1 MKKYVLFTLIAFGIS
16 ALCFFTTAVLNGK
29 DHVYAQEYLP
39 VISEAVKNTDKKYEI
54 YGGMMENLAKKYPD
68 ICGWVNVEDTK
79 ISYPL
84 LLTTDNEYYVR
95 KAYDGSYDKNGSI
108 TVDYRLKASLTEN
121 RNIIL
126 YGHNMASGNMFAYL
140 KNPEKFINADVE
152 IYSNGKLAI
161 YKPYAAYIE
170 SGSGYIKTAFESQEE
185 LKNYVKTGKDKSII
199 DFGITSGEDPY
210 LLTLVTCESSFGLG
224 EKRIIVHAVLTEVYE
239 D

>member
-1 MKKYVLFTLIAFGIS
+1 MKKYVLFTLIAFCIS
-16 ALCFFTTAVLNGK
+16 ALCFFSTALLNGK
-29 DHVYAQEYLP
+29 NHVNAQEYLP
-39 VISEAVKNTDKKYEI
+39 VIREAGKNTNKKYEI
-54 YGGMMENLAKKYPD
+54 YGGMMENLANKYPD
-68 ICGWVNVEDTK
+68 ICGWINVEDTK

-108 TVDYRLKASLTEN
+108 IVDYRLKASLTEN

-140 KNPEKFINADVE
+140 TNPKKFINADIE

-170 SGSGYIKTAFESQEE
+170 SGNGYIKTAFENEDE
-185 LKNYVKTGKDKSII
+185 LKKYAKDGKDKSII
-199 DFGITSGEDPY
+199 DFGTAPGENPS

>member
-1 MKKYVLFTLIAFGIS
+1 MKKYTLISLIGFTA
-16 ALCFFTTAVLNGK
+16 AAVCFTTSAVLNRQGGTNEEEYQYTVNINNTSGK
-29 DHVYAQEYLP
+29 
-39 VISEAVKNTDKKYEI
+39 SYEI
-54 YGGMMENLAKKYPD
+54 YGGMMENLANKYPD
-68 ICGWVNVEDTK
+68 ICGWINVEKTK

-108 TVDYRLKASLTEN
+108 IVDYRLEGNLTEN

-140 KNPEKFINADVE
+140 RNPEKFINADIE

-161 YKPYAAYIE
+161 YKPFAAYIE
-170 SGSGYIKTAFESQEE
+170 GGNDYIKTAFETTEA
-185 LKNYVKTGKDKSII
+185 LNNYVKSGKEKSII
-199 DFGITSGEDPY
+199 DFGTVPGNDPY

-224 EKRIIVHAVLTEVYE
+224 DKRIVIHAVLTEVVSN
-239 D
+239 

>member
-1 MKKYVLFTLIAFGIS
+1 MSFTIVAFGIS
-16 ALCFFTTAVLNGK
+16 ALCFFTAATLNGK
-29 DHVYAQEYLP
+29 DYAYAQDGIP
-39 VISEAVKNTDKKYEI
+39 VISKGSKEYEI

-68 ICGWVNVEDTK
+68 ICGWINVENTK

-108 TVDYRLKASLTEN
+108 IVDYRLKANLTEN

-140 KNPEKFINADVE
+140 KNPENFINADIE
-152 IYSNGKLAI
+152 IYSNGKLAV

-170 SGSGYIKTAFESQEE
+170 SGSGYIKTAFETADE
-185 LKNYVKTGKDKSII
+185 LKNYVKTGMDKSVI
-199 DFGITSGEDPY
+199 DFGTVPGDDPF

-224 EKRIIVHAVLTEVYE
+224 EKRIIVHAVLTDICE

>member
-1 MKKYVLFTLIAFGIS
+1 MKKYVLFTLIAFCIS
-16 ALCFFTTAVLNGK
+16 ALCFFSTALLNGK
-29 DHVYAQEYLP
+29 NHVNAQEYLP
-39 VISEAVKNTDKKYEI
+39 VIREAGKNTNKKYEI
-54 YGGMMENLAKKYPD
+54 YGGMMENLANKYPD
-68 ICGWVNVEDTK
+68 ICGWINVEGTK

-108 TVDYRLKASLTEN
+108 IVDYRLEGDLTEN

-140 KNPEKFINADVE
+140 RNPAKFINADIE

-161 YKPYAAYIE
+161 YKPFAAYIE
-170 SGSGYIKTAFESQEE
+170 GGNDYIKTAFETTEA
-185 LKNYVKTGKDKSII
+185 LNNYVKSGKEKSII
-199 DFGITSGEDPY
+199 DFGIVPGNDPY

-224 EKRIIVHAVLTEVYE
+224 DKRIVIHAVLTEVVSE
-239 D
+239 

>member
-1 MKKYVLFTLIAFGIS
+1 MKKYTLISLIGFTA
-16 ALCFFTTAVLNGK
+16 AAVCFTTSAVLNRQGGTNEEEYQYTVNINNTSGK
-29 DHVYAQEYLP
+29 
-39 VISEAVKNTDKKYEI
+39 SYEI
-54 YGGMMENLAKKYPD
+54 YGGMMENLANKYPD
-68 ICGWVNVEDTK
+68 ICGWINVEKTK

-108 TVDYRLKASLTEN
+108 IVDYRLEGDLTEN

-140 KNPEKFINADVE
+140 RNPAKFINADIE

-161 YKPYAAYIE
+161 YKPFAAYIE
-170 SGSGYIKTAFESQEE
+170 GGNDYIKTAFETTEA
-185 LKNYVKTGKDKSII
+185 LNNYVKSGKEKSII
-199 DFGITSGEDPY
+199 DFGTVPGNDPY

-224 EKRIIVHAVLTEVYE
+224 DKRIVIHAVLTELVSE
-239 D
+239 